1 MDIVRKI
8 QSICVSVYRKQCR
21 LHGCIIYGGDYG
33 KTGGWLRWEVRY
45 LNEYWLPFFV
55 WAGGAMMSDWIL
67 GLGAFAMFFIYDWN
81 RVFVK
86 KRWMN
91 PLFAMGNVCLALV
104 AVRLI
109 LEA

>member
-1 MDIVRKI
+1 M
-8 QSICVSVYRKQCR
+8 SVYRKQCR

-67 GLGAFAMFFIYDWN
+67 GLGAFVMFFIYDWN

-86 KRWMN
+86 KKVDESI
-91 PLFAMGNVCLALV
+91 VCNGKCVPGPGGCPADS
-104 AVRLI
+104 
-109 LEA
+109 